1 MEIDGRYSWPILLDI
16 CKNIIISALFYDAIH
31 PPEVGM
37 SLDDIKK
44 KKAQR
49 PELRRGTHTTHR
61 EWTMRWSVGVE
72 LGGRGSW
79 QKQQTLVP
87 FSEVQ
92 TYPRTIYDDSTCN
105 YAHVFIHVRSKIWNQ
120 VFHVPFRCFI
130 VFTCTSILFS
140 PTLHI
145 MHTYYIYIH
154 IYVHLCLN
162 VKLIGNPYVLW
173 SCWPRSPGAQREKE
187 AKEAKAKAV
196 GVPKAVRIYTYG
208 CFWK

>member
-1 MEIDGRYSWPILLDI
+1 MDDNYSWPILLDI
-16 CKNIIISALFYDAIH
+16 CKNIIISPLFYDAIH

-145 MHTYYIYIH
+145 MHTYYIH
-154 IYVHLCLN
+154 IYISMC
-162 VKLIGNPYVLW
+162 IYV
-173 SCWPRSPGAQREKE
+173 
-187 AKEAKAKAV
+187 
-196 GVPKAVRIYTYG
+196 
-208 CFWK
+208 